1 MLGGD
6 YKRMEFAAQFW
17 ESHKD
22 LDIWVSDFDSHLN
35 YNRRIFQQ
43 FGVPNHQ
50 LLFDSRATD
59 TGTNFTF
66 MVSEFTALNI
76 LKIPKPIVG
85 ANPLWLPINRGRHG
99 GATPTT
105 PSLYSETGFK
115 HICWFFNAKIIQN
128 CRGVLKVINFFMF
141 S

>member
-1 MLGGD
+1 
-6 YKRMEFAAQFW
+6 MEFAAQFW
-17 ESHKD
+17 QAHKD
-22 LDIWVSDFDSHLN
+22 LDIWVSVCDYNLN
-35 YNRRIFQQ
+35 YNRRIFQR
-43 FGVPNHQ
+43 FGVSNHQ
-50 LLFDSRATD
+50 LRFYGRSTSIV
-59 TGTNFTF
+59 TNFTF

-76 LKIPKPIVG
+76 FKIPKLINFVG

-128 CRGVLKVINFFMF
+128 CRSVLKVINFFMF